1 MKSLLAFLTIA
12 FLTLNTPA
20 NSAQIGDDGLHKQPW
35 FTNTF
40 RDVAEDI
47 ELATA
52 EGKRLVMIF
61 EQRGCIYC
69 QRLHETVFSD
79 PQVADYIQEHFVVVQ
94 YNMFGDEEVIDLD
107 GSELTEKTAARAWGV
122 VFTPTVMFLPESAPD
137 DINAAQAA
145 VATMPGA
152 FGKWTSLHMF
162 QWVVEKGY
170 ETDEHFQ
177 KYHARKLE
185 EARAGGELVE

>member
-12 FLTLNTPA
+12 FLALNTPA

-185 EARAGGELVE
+185 EARAAGELVE